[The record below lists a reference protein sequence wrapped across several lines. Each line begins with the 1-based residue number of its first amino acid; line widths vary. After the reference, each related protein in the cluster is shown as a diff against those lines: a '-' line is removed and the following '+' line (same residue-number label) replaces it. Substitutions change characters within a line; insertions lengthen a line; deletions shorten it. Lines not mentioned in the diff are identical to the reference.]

1 MLKSCSVS
9 WFAGGT
15 PWRKASGS
23 QKKPRVFHSLIRDCD
38 PPNSGA
44 VSSFPSQLIHPLP
57 PVPESKKA
65 PILLILYLLS
75 PLKHSTNI

>member
-1 MLKSCSVS
+1 MEKSFRVS
-9 WFAGGT
+9 KEALE
-15 PWRKASGS
+15 
-23 QKKPRVFHSLIRDCD
+23 VFHSLIRDCD
-38 PPNSGA
+38 SPNSGA

-75 PLKHSTNI
+75 PL

>member
-1 MLKSCSVS
+1 MFCLMVHRRNPKEKSFRVS
-9 WFAGGT
+9 KEALE
-15 PWRKASGS
+15 
-23 QKKPRVFHSLIRDCD
+23 VFHSLIRDCD
-38 PPNSGA
+38 SPNSGA

-75 PLKHSTNI
+75 PL